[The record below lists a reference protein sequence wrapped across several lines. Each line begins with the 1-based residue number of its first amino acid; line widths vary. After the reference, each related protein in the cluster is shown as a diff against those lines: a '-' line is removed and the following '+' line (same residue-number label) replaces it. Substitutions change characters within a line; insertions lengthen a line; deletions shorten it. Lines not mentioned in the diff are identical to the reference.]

1 MTRVLLLNPPP
12 VDGVRYTREGRCQ
25 ERESVLGTVKPPLSL
40 ATIAALLRQNGHA
53 VKLVDATILDL
64 TAEGTI
70 ETLEKDGFRPEV
82 IVIATSTPTIIADMR
97 VSRRLKEHFG
107 SLLVAIGPHTSGIP
121 RETLEEFPW
130 LDVAIAGEPEIA
142 VLRVAMNPDCST
154 FSEIDGVCYRE
165 GDQLHVNPNPAR
177 VERVDELP
185 SPAWDLV
192 PLGAYRLPILNE
204 PYVLVETSRG
214 CPPACDF
221 CVVTLVHGKAFRQR
235 PTEKIV
241 QEIEDSYRRYGIR
254 YFYLWGD
261 TVTLGRRFLEEFAAQ
276 IKQRQLPIHWLGNT
290 RVDTIANFEFV
301 KTLKESGCWML
312 SVGVESGDDS
322 VRSTMSKKFDRARI
336 KQIFGWL
343 RKAKIFSFAFFILGY
358 LGENKETMEK
368 TIQLAIEVDPDYAA
382 FYPAVPYPGTPFY
395 RECVKRGW
403 VKTKDW
409 SKYDYSHYIIENH
422 VLRPEIVLPLKAK
435 AYRKFYLRP
444 QVIARDLKMLN
455 SFDAV
460 RQIRHWGY
468 ELLRNGGVVS

>member
-25 ERESVLGTVKPPLSL
+25 ERESVLGTVKPPLTL
-40 ATIAALLRQNGHA
+40 ATIGALLRQHGHS
-53 VKLVDATILDL
+53 VRLIDATILDL
-64 TAEGTI
+64 SDAKI
-70 ETLEKDGFRPEV
+70 ISTLEEDAFHPDV
-82 IVIATSTPTIIADMR
+82 IVLATSTPTIIADMR
-97 VSRRLKEHFG
+97 VGRSLKEHFG
-107 SLLVAIGPHTSGIP
+107 SLLVATGPHTSGIP
-121 RETLEEFPW
+121 RETLQEFPW
-130 LDVAIAGEPEIA
+130 LDVAVVGEPEMA
-142 VLRVAMNPDCST
+142 VLRIATNPDCSS
-154 FSEIDGVCYRE
+154 FGGIDGVCYRE
-165 GDQLHVNPNPAR
+165 GDQLTINPNPAR

-192 PLGAYRLPILNE
+192 PIGGYRLPILNE

-235 PTEKIV
+235 PTGKIV
-241 QEIEDSYRRYGIR
+241 DEIQENYRRYGIR

-261 TVTLGRRFLEEFAAQ
+261 TVTLGRRFLEEFAEQ
-276 IKQRQLPIHWLGNT
+276 IKQRRLPIHWLGNT
-290 RVDTIANFEFV
+290 RVDTLASYEFV
-301 KTLKESGCWML
+301 QTLKDSGCWML

-336 KQIFGWL
+336 KQAFSWL
-343 RKAKIFSFAFFILGY
+343 RQAGIFSFAFFILGY

-368 TIQLAIEVDPDYAA
+368 TIDFAIQADPDFAA

-403 VKTKDW
+403 VKTHDW

-422 VLRPEIVLPLKAK
+422 VLRPEIVLPLKTK
-435 AYRKFYLRP
+435 AYRKFYMRP
-444 QVIARDLKMLN
+444 KVIARDLKMLQ
-455 SFDAV
+455 SVDAI
-460 RQIRHWGY
+460 RQIRRWGY
-468 ELLRNGGVVS
+468 ELLKNGGVEK